1 MANVISKPRPRLRS
15 GVDENGS
22 RFFYDITTRNLSFL
36 QTAKDLQML
45 GIKNNQFFL
54 KLYDRELI
62 GADPFSPSL
71 SRELMDRINMECV
84 LNPWYFQRECV
95 RIPSQGGATGPGSGD
110 MFALHRGN
118 LAACWCFDNSI
129 DFYLVIPRQCYKT
142 HTILSKLDWGF
153 LFGTANSQFNFSNQ
167 TQGDSDANLDKMK
180 NQRDCLPIFMQQKFA
195 VIKDVYGDDKVV
207 KGKDNVR
214 TWENPINNNVIVS
227 KPSATTIA
235 KADSIGRGNSA
246 PIQYYD
252 EAEFTQFIGTILSAS
267 GPAYK
272 QAADNSARNGAIHC
286 RIISSTP
293 GFLDTQ
299 PVKDMNQWRDNM
311 ALFTERMYDMNPE
324 EVHNYIKKSSRNQ
337 MVYIEFNYKQIGK
350 DEKWFQDMCAFVNY
364 DPIKIKREL
373 LLYRVNGNTNSPFDP
388 DDLEVINTYR
398 TNPIEEHMIHNG
410 DFLLRIY
417 SPIEKE
423 TPYILG
429 VDVCTGVNEDS
440 TAIVILDPYLD
451 APIGIV
457 KTPLMDEPDLAE
469 VIAELLSRFFPKAMV
484 AIERNH
490 TGSGVINLLK
500 RTKYRSR
507 LYNDPTKMDNT
518 PDDKLDQKGRLIK
531 KAENSKFWGVATS
544 KTSKKVMMEH
554 LQLRVRDYRDKFVCA
569 EIIDDLNNLV
579 RKGESIE
586 AAVGE
591 HDDAIMAY
599 NIAMYV
605 LKNGYKLSRYGI
617 HLGIRKEEYEAM
629 QGAREN
635 DPVAMWEAL
644 PDKYKAL
651 FPKPGASTI
660 VQSVSADA
668 GPMRSEDIQELHK
681 TKDPL
686 YDQIIAAQNS
696 RKNKHRYTISA
707 EGMKEIEGD
716 PVEDLIKQAEE
727 EQRYGAASGDISD
740 DWFDIADILNK

>member
-1 MANVISKPRPRLRS
+1 MNVANIIPTARPRLRS

-22 RFFYDITTRNLSFL
+22 RFFYDITTRNISFL
-36 QTAKDLQML
+36 QTAKDLKTL

-54 KLYDRELI
+54 KIYDRQLI
-62 GADPFSPSL
+62 GVDPFSPSL
-71 SRELMDRINMECV
+71 SGEIMDRINLECV

-95 RIPSQGGATGPGSGD
+95 RIPSQGGATGPGAGD

-142 HTILSKLDWGF
+142 HTILSKLDWAF

-167 TQGDSDANLDKMK
+167 TQGDSDANLEKLK
-180 NQRDCLPIFMQQKFA
+180 CQRECLPIFMQQRFS
-195 VIKDVYGDDKVV
+195 VIKDVYGEDKML

-214 TWENPINNNVIVS
+214 TLENPISKNTIIS

-293 GFLDTQ
+293 GFLDTA

-311 ALFTERMYDMNPE
+311 ALFTERMYDMNQSE
-324 EVHNYIKKSSRNQ
+324 IHNYISKSSRNQ
-337 MVYIEFNYKQIGK
+337 MVYIEFNYKQIGRNE
-350 DEKWFQDMCAFVNY
+350 DWFQDMCAFVNY

-388 DDLEVINTYR
+388 DDLEVINSYR

-410 DFLLRIY
+410 DFLLRVY
-417 SPIEKE
+417 KPIDRD

-440 TAIVILDPYLD
+440 TAIVAIDPYLD
-451 APIGIV
+451 IPIAIV
-457 KTPLMDEPDLAE
+457 KTPLMDEVDLTEVLAE
-469 VIAELLSRFFPKAMV
+469 LISRFFPKGV
-484 AIERNH
+484 LAIERNH

-500 RTKYRSR
+500 RTKYRTR
-507 LYNDPTKMDNT
+507 IYNDPTKMDDT
-518 PDDKLDQKGRLIK
+518 PDDKLDQKGRLVK
-531 KAENSKFWGVATS
+531 KAENSKYWGVATTRS
-544 KTSKKVMMEH
+544 SKKNMMEL
-554 LQLRVRDYRDKFVCA
+554 LQLRVRDCRDKFVVA

-599 NIAMYV
+599 NIGMYV

-617 HLGIRKEEYEAM
+617 HLGIKKEEYENM
-629 QGAREN
+629 QKARED
-635 DPVAMWEAL
+635 DPVALWEAL
-644 PDKYKAL
+644 PDKLKEV
-651 FPKPGASTI
+651 FPRPGSNPI
-660 VQSVSADA
+660 VQSVSPDVSMA
-668 GPMRSEDIQELHK
+668 REELK
-681 TKDPL
+681 EIRQTDDPL
-686 YDQIIAAQNS
+686 YDQIIAAQ
-696 RKNKHRYTISA
+696 KNRLSGHRYTISA
-707 EGMKEIEGD
+707 EGMKEIDED
-716 PVEDLIKQAEE
+716 PVAELIAQAEE
-727 EQRYGAASGDISD
+727 ERRYGGVNSIRD
-740 DWFDIADILNK
+740 DWFDIADILNR